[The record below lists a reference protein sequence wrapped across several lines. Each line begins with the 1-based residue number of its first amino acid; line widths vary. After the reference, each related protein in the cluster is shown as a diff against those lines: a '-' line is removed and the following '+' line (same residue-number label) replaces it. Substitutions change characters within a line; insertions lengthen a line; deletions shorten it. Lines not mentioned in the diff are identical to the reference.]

1 MALLMTKERLNDF
14 VKTLEYKDNSDIYSE
29 YDIDLDILNDLITKQ
44 KDEDGKIN
52 ISWGEAATI

>member
-1 MALLMTKERLNDF
+1 MAKERLNDF

-29 YDIDLDILNDLITKQ
+29 YDIDLDILNDLITRQ

-52 ISWGEAATI
+52 ISWGEATTI